1 MDARVTVPGAEP
13 FSARGSG
20 PRGTVGVAVIHGFTA
35 NPLGTR
41 PLGMRL
47 AAAGY
52 SVEVPRLPGHGTTV
66 RDLARTRY
74 ADWRGTAEHAVA
86 TLARGC
92 DRIVVVGH
100 SMGGTIALDLAGAGP
115 HPLAGVVTINAL
127 VLDRTEALARLAPVL
142 QHVVPYVPREAAGL
156 PSDDLAKPG
165 VEEHAYAWVSARA
178 AQSLVA
184 ELPRIRAA
192 LPAVT
197 CPALVVTSPED
208 HTVDPRNGDAIAE
221 ALTGAARIER
231 LATRRSYHVPQLDY
245 DAELLEERV
254 LAFVADVTG
263 T

>member
-1 MDARVTVPGAEP
+1 MDAMVTVPGAEP

-20 PRGTVGVAVIHGFTA
+20 PRGAVGVVVVHGFTA

-52 SVEVPRLPGHGTTV
+52 SVEVPRLPGHGTSV

-74 ADWRGTAEHAVA
+74 SDWRGTVEHAVA

-92 DRIVVVGH
+92 DHVVVVGH
-100 SMGGTIALDLAGAGP
+100 SMGGTIALDLAGAGS
-115 HPLAGVVTINAL
+115 HPLAGVVAINAL
-127 VLDRTEALARLAPVL
+127 VLDRTELLARLAPIL
-142 QHVVPYVPREAAGL
+142 QHVVPYVPRGAAGL
-156 PSDDLAKPG
+156 PPDDLAKPG

-178 AQSLVA
+178 AQSFVA
-184 ELPRIRAA
+184 ELPRIRDG
-192 LPAVT
+192 LGTIT

-208 HTVDPRNGDAIAE
+208 HTVDLANGDAIAE
-221 ALTGAARIER
+221 GLAGAARVER
-231 LATRRSYHVPQLDY
+231 LLTRRSYHVPQLDY

-254 LAFVADVTG
+254 VDFVADVTG